1 VSTAEDTA
9 LVPEAPLPLPR
20 RRAFRKLRWITEGS
34 RPLASL
40 FFLWL
45 VALTVVP
52 LLLLLAVS
60 LTQKVGGPGLG
71 LRWSLDSYARILDPL
86 YLQVFVKT
94 VGVAGVATVTCLVL
108 GFPVAYALSKFQGR
122 ARSLG
127 LLLMF
132 LPFWTNFI
140 LRVYGTVSL
149 FGNYGLLNQLL
160 LRVGLVDEPIRI
172 LYTRLG
178 VFLGLV
184 YNYLPFLVVPIFAA
198 LEKLDPDL
206 EEAAQDLGANRWTTL
221 RRVVLPNV
229 REGIGTGCLFVFVPM
244 LGEYVIPDTLGGA
257 REAFLGNVMVSQF
270 FAVNDWPFGAAIAGM
285 MTVLLLSC
293 LWMLGSARRAREARY
308 QAARSVEGRR

>member
-1 VSTAEDTA
+1 MSSAETRLIA
-9 LVPEAPLPLPR
+9 APLGDLAAKR
-20 RRAFRKLRWITEGS
+20 RPFRKLRSITEGS
-34 RPLASL
+34 RPLAAV

-45 VALTVVP
+45 FGLTVVP
-52 LLLLLAVS
+52 LLLLLAIS
-60 LTQKVGGPGLG
+60 FTQKVGGPGLG
-71 LRWSLDSYARILDPL
+71 LQWSLDSYARIVDAL
-86 YLQVFVKT
+86 YLKVFVKT
-94 VGVAGVATVTCLVL
+94 VAVAGVATLTCLVL

-122 ARSLG
+122 ARSIG
-127 LLLMF
+127 LMLLF

-160 LRVGLVDEPIRI
+160 LGTGLVDEPIRI
-172 LYTRLG
+172 LYTRAG

-198 LEKLDPDL
+198 LEKLDADL
-206 EEAAQDLGANRWTTL
+206 EEAAHDLGANRWSTIWK
-221 RRVVLPNV
+221 VVLPNV
-229 REGIGTGCLFVFVPM
+229 REGVGTGCLFVFVPM

-285 MTVLLLSC
+285 MTVLLLAC
-293 LWMLGSARRAREARY
+293 LGILESARRTREAR
-308 QAARSVEGRR
+308 R

>member
-1 VSTAEDTA
+1 MTSFEGTMPASAESKPA
-9 LVPEAPLPLPR
+9 R
-20 RRAFRKLRWITEGS
+20 RPFRKLKSITEGS
-34 RPLASL
+34 RPLAAV

-45 VALTVVP
+45 VLLTVVP
-52 LLLLLAVS
+52 LVLLLAIS
-60 LTQKVGGPGLG
+60 LTQKASGPGLG
-71 LRWSLDSYARILDPL
+71 LRWSMDSYARILDAL
-86 YLQVFVKT
+86 YLQVFLKT
-94 VGVAGVATVTCLVL
+94 IVVAGLATATCLVL
-108 GFPVAYALSKFQGR
+108 GFPVAYALSKFRGR
-122 ARSLG
+122 ARSIG
-127 LLLMF
+127 LMLLF

-160 LRVGLVDEPIRI
+160 LRMGVVDEPVRI
-172 LYTRLG
+172 LYTRAG

-206 EEAAQDLGANRWTTL
+206 EEAAQDLGADRWTTL
-221 RRVVLPNV
+221 RRVVVPNV

-270 FAVNDWPFGAAIAGM
+270 FAVNDWPFGAAIAGL
-285 MTVLLLSC
+285 MTVLLLVS
-293 LWMLGSARRAREARY
+293 LWGLGRARRFGEARP
-308 QAARSVEGRR
+308 

>member
-1 VSTAEDTA
+1 MSA
-9 LVPEAPLPLPR
+9 LESALASGAVRKVVR
-20 RRAFRKLRWITEGS
+20 RPFRKLRSITEGS
-34 RPLASL
+34 RPLAAV

-45 VALTVVP
+45 VVLTVLP
-52 LLLLLAVS
+52 LILLLAIS
-60 LTQKVGGPGLG
+60 FTQKVSGQGLG
-71 LRWSLDSYARILDPL
+71 LRWSLDSYARILDAL

-94 VGVAGVATVTCLVL
+94 VVVAGVATATCLVL

-127 LLLMF
+127 LMLLF

-149 FGNYGLLNQLL
+149 FGNYGLFNQVL
-160 LRVGLVDEPIRI
+160 LRLGVVDEPVRI
-172 LYTRLG
+172 LYTRTG

-221 RRVVLPNV
+221 RKVVVPNV

-270 FAVNDWPFGAAIAGM
+270 FAVNDWPFGAAIAGLL
-285 MTVLLLSC
+285 TFLLLAS
-293 LWMLGSARRAREARY
+293 LWALGRARRLKEARLP
-308 QAARSVEGRR
+308 AEARR